1 MSVANLVHQLKFRKI
16 EELYPL
22 VKVPNEAEMK
32 RLQENGINIDL
43 SADVFE
49 EKFEGIPVE
58 KVYFLKDSTSKY
70 FYVDLDTYNV
80 MDLNI
85 YNGQFLGLDEETL
98 LEVWQKIVELKKEC
112 LESRD
117 FIRLLGITPSCLNS
131 ALLNHILECEEPSE
145 EMYEL
150 FLDIYCHN
158 DYAAGLL
165 SKQAWNNIMQSFD
178 KASNHKEGLELKLAD
193 LPEKITV
200 YRGEGD
206 KSTPHNEALSW
217 TLSPN
222 VALFFALRFA
232 TKGQETAHF
241 ITGTVNK
248 EDVLAYIQDR
258 EEEELIVKPG
268 TVQVTSKIDCL
279 SLDDVVPI
287 MDDANFSYFPFQ
299 EALRDLLR
307 QGGNE
312 KTILHKL
319 RIGRYATILAELEG
333 LEFEE
338 VGLLLGAIL
347 KLDGNR
353 IKDKD
358 KVNVWLNQALNQS
371 NELPVNPIQEVKHLE
386 YTTMIS
392 VLKDAIELDKLRFGF
407 EKIDLLNLRLRT
419 SWELL
424 YFAQLCIG
432 FLKLD

>member
-22 VKVPNEAEMK
+22 VKVPNETEMK
-32 RLQENGINIDL
+32 RLQENGMSIDL

-49 EKFEGIPVE
+49 ERFAGVPVE
-58 KVYFLKDSTSKY
+58 NVYYLNNSLDKY
-70 FYVDLDTYNV
+70 FYIDLDTYNV
-80 MDLNI
+80 MHLNI
-85 YNGQFLGLDEETL
+85 YNGQFFGLKDETL
-98 LEVWQKIVELKKEC
+98 PEEWRKVLDIKKKY

-117 FIRLLGITPSCLNS
+117 FIGLLTMTPSCLNS

-150 FLDIYCHN
+150 FIEMYSFN
-158 DYAAGLL
+158 DYVAGLL
-165 SKQAWNNIMQSFD
+165 SEKAWDNVMKSFE
-178 KASNHKEGLELKLAD
+178 KATKYKEDLNMKLAD

-206 KSTPHNEALSW
+206 KSTPHDEALSW

-222 VALFFALRFA
+222 IALFFAMRFA
-232 TKGQETAHF
+232 INGQATAH
-241 ITGTVNK
+241 IIRGVVNK
-248 EDVLAYIQDR
+248 EDVIAYIQDR
-258 EEEELIVKPG
+258 NEEELVVKPG
-268 TVQVTSKIDCL
+268 TVQVSLKVNCL

-287 MDDANFSYFPFQ
+287 MDDANFFYFPFQ

-307 QGGNE
+307 QGGDE

-371 NELPVNPIQEVKHLE
+371 NELPVNPIQEVEHLE

-424 YFAQLCIG
+424 YFAQLCIR